1 MIFFFSLNSGIPMK
15 IHHLKNVSILLLLI
29 TLFLDSSYLNTYSK
43 SLTNLNNKNYE
54 AIVLGNLIEKKIL
67 KRGNFYLTQYKF
79 KPEKWI
85 YKKEGM
91 KKEKYLKVNVF
102 GADLEKEG
110 LLIKASTTPDYMPL
124 NEDVILFL
132 ENTLAKKK
140 NLFTISKD
148 GIIYGES
155 VENFLSKEKK

>member
-1 MIFFFSLNSGIPMK
+1 MK
-15 IHHLKNVSILLLLI
+15 IYYYYSRNVIILLLLI
-29 TLFLDSSYLNTYSK
+29 TLLFESSFLNSYSK
-43 SLTNLNNKNYE
+43 PLTNLNNGNYE
-54 AIVLGNLIEKKIL
+54 AIVLGNLIKKKIL

-85 YKKEGM
+85 YKKEGV

-132 ENTLAKKK
+132 ENTLANKK

-148 GIIYGES
+148 GIIYGEN
-155 VENFLSKEKK
+155 VKNFLSKEKK

>member
-1 MIFFFSLNSGIPMK
+1 MK

-29 TLFLDSSYLNTYSK
+29 TLFLDSSYLKTYSK

-155 VENFLSKEKK
+155 VENFLSKEKKWKG